1 MILRTDK
8 MNARNRQSGL
18 TLMEQTVVVGC
29 IAVLVVLGLP
39 AVRTFIKSF
48 ESEGSTRAMISA
60 ALASGR
66 AIAAKEQHYAGIRFQ
81 HKYQEDGKG
90 SQYIIFIVH
99 DFDKTGLEPGF
110 RAVEGIEP
118 IRLPDSVGVIDLRI
132 RTNHGTTHQAAED
145 DDDKSINGDSDIDD
159 LYELTDTTT
168 FSIIF
173 SPSGKLMIHPVRVR
187 NRDGK
192 YQPSNPLESQDDIFN
207 SPENIKD
214 HNIGMFIQDDYADR
228 GLGAEP
234 SRNSFIIYDRNI
246 FEKLDES
253 RRWSDYLEHLDVT
266 GNRVY
271 INPYTGTMIEK

>member
-8 MNARNRQSGL
+8 MKAGTRQSGF
-18 TLMEQTVVVGC
+18 TLMEQTVVVAC
-29 IAVLVVLGLP
+29 IAILIVLGLP
-39 AVRTFIKSF
+39 AGRAFVKSF
-48 ESEGSTRAMISA
+48 ESQGSTRAMISA
-60 ALASGR
+60 AMASAR
-66 AIAAKEQHYAGIRFQ
+66 AIAAKEQHYTGIRFQ
-81 HKYQEDGKG
+81 QKYQQDGKG
-90 SQYIIFIVH
+90 CQYIIFIVH
-99 DFDKTGLEPGF
+99 DFDNTGLANGF

-118 IRLPDSVGVIDLRI
+118 IKLPETVGAVEVV
-132 RTNHGTTHQAAED
+132 G
-145 DDDKSINGDSDIDD
+145 SDSDIDD
-159 LYELTDTTT
+159 DDEVTDKTT

-173 SPSGKLMIHPVRVR
+173 SPSGKLVIHEVRVR

-246 FEKLDES
+246 FEKLNES